1 MEPNLQKILTFFL
14 VFFSLSGHSQEIWN
28 EHFPL
33 PEKGI
38 WGSGDGNTLLFDFE
52 GITSWTLEYEN
63 IVLSNADH
71 YAKTVSTSG
80 GRFECRDINGEVVWR
95 SEEIDI
101 SDYKN
106 VSIQLI
112 ASETGSGDNPE
123 VKFLKA
129 FYRVDDGPVLL
140 FENNGE
146 NAGNWGLD
154 TARQANLNGEKL
166 QIVVQMNNHYASDK
180 VILDEVVV
188 TGDEKNPV
196 FIEPGD
202 VLISE
207 VLFNPV
213 PDGEDFVEIYNR
225 SEKQIPLNKLYLA
238 SRDKELELTQIYAL
252 TTEKLFFEPNSYLA
266 LTKDTNGVFLWFTI
280 ECPGCFLQMEKFPS
294 FNNDEDYVVL
304 LNNELEVID
313 ELFYTEDLHL
323 PVFHDREGIS
333 LERISFTAPTNEATN
348 WHSASSLSGYGTPG
362 YQNSQAGDGLAENA
376 TISFEPESFSPNGDG
391 YNDEYL
397 IRFQLDKP
405 GYLCNVRIFDAA
417 GRPITQ
423 LAQNSVLGTDEK
435 LVWDGTDENGQVQK
449 LGVYVVMV
457 ELYDLNGNITRYK
470 DGVILT
476 DVLK

>member
-1 MEPNLQKILTFFL
+1 MRPNLPKILTFLL
-14 VFFSLSGHSQEIWN
+14 VFNSLPGYCQEIWN
-28 EHFPL
+28 EHFST

-38 WGSGDGNTLLFDFE
+38 WGSGDGNTLLANFE

-63 IVLSNADH
+63 VVLLNADD

-80 GRFECRDINGEVVWR
+80 GRFECRDINGLIVWR

-129 FYRVDDGPVLL
+129 FYRVDDGPALL
-140 FENNGE
+140 FEDNGE

-154 TARQANLNGEKL
+154 TARQTNLNGEKL

-188 TGDEKNPV
+188 SGDEKNPV

-238 SRDKELELTQIYAL
+238 SRTKELELTQIYSL

-266 LTKDTNGVFLWFTI
+266 LTKDTNGVFPWFTI

-333 LERISFTAPTNEATN
+333 LERISFSIPTNEPAN
-348 WHSASSLSGYGTPG
+348 WHSASSLSAYGTPG
-362 YQNSQAGDGLAENA
+362 YKNSQAVDGLAEN
-376 TISFEPESFSPNGDG
+376 TSISFEPESFSPNGDG

-405 GYLCNVRIFDAA
+405 GYLCNVSIFDAA

-449 LGVYVVMV
+449 LGVYVVLV

-470 DGVILT
+470 DGVVLT
-476 DVLK
+476 NVLK